1 MSLTRVGAS
10 KQLSEAEE
18 AEGASL
24 YDLVVTVPHIQDT
37 RTGGNL
43 VTHIKVGETYHQRK
57 EVRQKKVGV
66 SEPQRKCVF
75 FFCSFRASHTSSGT
89 SSTISSSNPS
99 IR

>member
-1 MSLTRVGAS
+1 MSLTRPRAS

-75 FFCSFRASHTSSGT
+75 FCSSRASHTSSGT
-89 SSTISSSNPS
+89 SSMISSSNPS